1 MPINLEKWVTFKGEE
16 QAAKQSVSP
25 RHELGMF
32 RENGAGL
39 RGAPTGLGQGDGPH
53 HQLAG
58 TKAGVAPTTELP
70 IWSLLHRRVGR
81 EGAATDHL
89 ESREEVMWMFIIR
102 TDLTLTKPA

>member
-1 MPINLEKWVTFKGEE
+1 MPQGRETHSGGSLSPSRRVGEDLLSTSVKEMGGIPKLPINLEKWVTFKGEE
-16 QAAKQSVSP
+16 QAAKQSASP

-70 IWSLLHRRVGR
+70 I
-81 EGAATDHL
+81 
-89 ESREEVMWMFIIR
+89 
-102 TDLTLTKPA
+102 

>member
-1 MPINLEKWVTFKGEE
+1 MPINLEKWVTLKGEE
-16 QAAKQSVSP
+16 QAAKQSASP

-58 TKAGVAPTTELP
+58 TKAGVAPTQNYQPGHYYTGERGERARPLT
-70 IWSLLHRRVGR
+70 IWRAARR
-81 EGAATDHL
+81 
-89 ESREEVMWMFIIR
+89 
-102 TDLTLTKPA
+102 